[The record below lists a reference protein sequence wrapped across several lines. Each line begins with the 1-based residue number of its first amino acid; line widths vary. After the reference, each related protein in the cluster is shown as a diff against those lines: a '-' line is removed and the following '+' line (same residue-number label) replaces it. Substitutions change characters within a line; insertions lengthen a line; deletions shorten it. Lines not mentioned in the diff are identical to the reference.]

1 MTDKPAP
8 TTAVERTGNA
18 VIRAA
23 ADAEAVKPA
32 APADSDGVAGSA
44 EFTASDGYKR
54 YVIWLLFTVYVFN
67 FLDRQIFNTLLQ
79 PIKQE
84 FQFSDTQMGL
94 LGGLAF
100 ALFYSTL
107 GIPIARL
114 ADQRN
119 RVKIIA
125 FSIAVWS
132 VATAATGF
140 AKSFSHLLIAR
151 LCVGIGEAGCSPP
164 AYSLISDYFAPEKRA
179 RAMSIY
185 SMGIGGGIFLG
196 YLVSGAVAEQY
207 GWRAAFFVVGLPGV
221 LLALLLN
228 LTLREPPRG
237 FSDNISVAAK
247 PPPFA
252 EAVTALWRRRSFRHL
267 SLAAALHA
275 FAGYGVGSFLPA
287 FLIRSHGMTVAEVG
301 FALSMISAVGIMGG
315 IYLGGYLS
323 DHAARNR
330 NDERYYMLV
339 PGISTLLAVPIAL
352 CIYLLPDKLLILAL
366 MLPSLLLG
374 YMYLGP
380 TFTMTQSLAG
390 IRERA
395 LAGAVLLL
403 VINLIGLGLGPTLAG
418 WLSDTFRG
426 SLLAGGMQESF
437 ATAQGLRYAL
447 CAVTLVNVWSAFHYL
462 MAARSLREDLAAVK
476 SEQEAAASARAIA

>member
-1 MTDKPAP
+1 MTDKPAS
-8 TTAVERTGNA
+8 TAVVEHPGGVVTSGDA
-18 VIRAA
+18 EQAA
-23 ADAEAVKPA
+23 ATEA
-32 APADSDGVAGSA
+32 AGSA
-44 EFTASDGYKR
+44 EFTASAGYKR
-54 YVIWLLFTVYVFN
+54 YVIWLLFAVYVFN
-67 FLDRQIFNTLLQ
+67 FLDRQIFTTLLQ

-84 FQFSDTQMGL
+84 FLFSDTQMGL

-114 ADQRN
+114 ADRRN
-119 RVKIIA
+119 RVNIIA

-132 VATAATGF
+132 AATAFTGL

-164 AYSLISDYFAPEKRA
+164 AYSLISDYFEPEKRA

-196 YLVSGAVAEQY
+196 FLVSGFIAENY
-207 GWRAAFFVVGLPGV
+207 GWRAAFFVVGAPGV
-221 LLALLLN
+221 LLALLLK

-247 PPPFA
+247 PLPLA
-252 EAVTALWRRRSFRHL
+252 DAMHALWRRRSFRHL

-275 FAGYGVGSFLPA
+275 FAGYGVGSFVPA

-301 FALSMISAVGIMGG
+301 FALSMISALGIMGG

-323 DHAARNR
+323 DRAACKRK
-330 NDERYYMLV
+330 DERYYMLV
-339 PGISTLLAVPIAL
+339 PGVATLLAVPIA
-352 CIYLLPDKLLILAL
+352 ISVYLLPNKALILAL
-366 MLPSLLLG
+366 ILPSQLLG

-403 VINLIGLGLGPTLAG
+403 IINLIGLGLGPTLAG
-418 WLSDTFRG
+418 WLSDTFRA
-426 SLLAGGMQESF
+426 SLAAGGMEASF
-437 ATAQGLRYAL
+437 ASAQGLRYAL

-462 MAARSLREDLAAVK
+462 MAARSLRGDLADVK
-476 SEQEAAASARAIA
+476 REQASAAAQR

>member
-1 MTDKPAP
+1 MTDKPP
-8 TTAVERTGNA
+8 PPTAVERAANA
-18 VIRAA
+18 ITSADAVNAATPAA
-23 ADAEAVKPA
+23 ASESVPEN
-32 APADSDGVAGSA
+32 AD
-44 EFTASDGYKR
+44 FTASEGYKR
-54 YVIWLLFTVYVFN
+54 YVIWLLFAVYVFN
-67 FLDRQIFNTLLQ
+67 FLDRQIFTTLLQ

-119 RVKIIA
+119 RVNIIA
-125 FSIAVWS
+125 ISIAVWS
-132 VATAATGF
+132 AATAFTGF
-140 AKSFSHLLIAR
+140 AKTFSHLLIAR

-164 AYSLISDYFAPEKRA
+164 AYSLISDYFEPEKRA

-185 SMGIGGGIFLG
+185 SMGIGGGVFLG
-196 YLVSGAVAEQY
+196 YLVSGIVAQKY
-207 GWRAAFFVVGLPGV
+207 GWRAAFFVVGIPGV
-221 LLALLLN
+221 LLALLLK

-247 PPPFA
+247 PPPVM
-252 EAVTALWRRRSFRHL
+252 EALTALWRRHSFRHL

-275 FAGYGVGSFLPA
+275 FAGYGVGSFVPA
-287 FLIRSHGMTVAEVG
+287 FLIRSHGMTVSEVG

-323 DHAARNR
+323 DRVAYKRK
-330 NDERYYMLV
+330 DERYYVLV
-339 PGISTLLAVPIAL
+339 PAIATLLAVPIAL
-352 CIYLLPDKLLILAL
+352 GIYLLPNKLVILAL
-366 MLPSLLLG
+366 MLPSGLLG

-403 VINLIGLGLGPTLAG
+403 IINLIGLGLGPTLAG
-418 WLSDTFRG
+418 WLSDTFRT
-426 SLLAGGMQESF
+426 SLAAGGMEETF

-462 MAARSLREDLAAVK
+462 MAARYLRDDLADVK
-476 SEQEAAASARAIA
+476 NEQEASAAARAMARL

>member
-1 MTDKPAP
+1 MTDKPEL
-8 TTAVERTGNA
+8 TAGVEH
-18 VIRAA
+18 A
-23 ADAEAVKPA
+23 ADTA
-32 APADSDGVAGSA
+32 APAGSA
-44 EFTASDGYKR
+44 GASDSAAFTATEGYKR
-54 YVIWLLFTVYVFN
+54 YVIWLLFAVYVFN
-67 FLDRQIFNTLLQ
+67 FLDRQIFTTLLQ

-119 RVKIIA
+119 RVNIIA
-125 FSIAVWS
+125 FSIAIWS
-132 VATAATGF
+132 AATAATGF

-151 LCVGIGEAGCSPP
+151 ICVGIGEAGCSPP

-196 YLVSGAVAEQY
+196 YLVSGVVAEQY
-207 GWRAAFFVVGLPGV
+207 GWRAAFFVVGIPGV
-221 LLALLLN
+221 LLALLLK

-247 PPPFA
+247 PPPVA
-252 EAVTALWRRRSFRHL
+252 EALTALWRRRSFRHL

-275 FAGYGVGSFLPA
+275 FAGYGVGSFVPA
-287 FLIRSHGMTVAEVG
+287 FLIRSHGMTVSEVG

-315 IYLGGYLS
+315 IYFGGYLS
-323 DHAARNR
+323 DRVSCKR
-330 NDERYYMLV
+330 NDQRYYMLV
-339 PGISTLLAVPIAL
+339 PGIATLLAVPIAL
-352 CIYLLPDKLLILAL
+352 CIYLLPNKLLILAL
-366 MLPSLLLG
+366 ILPSQLLG

-403 VINLIGLGLGPTLAG
+403 IINLIGLGLGPTLAG
-418 WLSDTFRG
+418 WLSDMFRM
-426 SLLAGGMQESF
+426 SLTSGGMEESL

-447 CAVTLVNVWSAFHYL
+447 CAVTLVNLWSAFHYL

-476 SEQEAAASARAIA
+476 SEQEEAAAVRNLA

>member
-1 MTDKPAP
+1 MTDKADPS
-8 TTAVERTGNA
+8 TA
-18 VIRAA
+18 
-23 ADAEAVKPA
+23 DF
-32 APADSDGVAGSA
+32 S
-44 EFTASDGYKR
+44 ASDGYKR
-54 YVIWLLFTVYVFN
+54 YVIWLLFAVYVFN

-119 RVKIIA
+119 RVNIIA

-132 VATAATGF
+132 AATALTGF
-140 AKSFSHLLIAR
+140 ARSFSHLLIAR

-164 AYSLISDYFAPEKRA
+164 AYSLISDYFEPEKRA

-185 SMGIGGGIFLG
+185 SMGIGGGVFLG
-196 YLVSGAVAEQY
+196 YLVSGAIAEQY

-221 LLALLLN
+221 LLALLLK

-247 PPPFA
+247 PPPFG
-252 EAVTALWRRRSFRHL
+252 EAVSALWRRRAFRHL

-315 IYLGGYLS
+315 IYLGGSLS
-323 DHAARNR
+323 DRMARGR
-330 NDERYYMLV
+330 SDERYYMLV
-339 PGISTLLAVPIAL
+339 PGIATLLAVPIAL
-352 CIYLLPDKLLILAL
+352 CIYLLPGKFLILAL
-366 MLPSLLLG
+366 MLPAQLLG

-380 TFTMTQSLAG
+380 SFTMTQSLAG

-403 VINLIGLGLGPTLAG
+403 IINLIGLGLGPTLAG
-418 WLSDTFRG
+418 WLSDTFRIAFA
-426 SLLAGGMQESF
+426 AGGMEETI

-447 CAVTLVNVWSAFHYL
+447 CAVTLVNLWSTFHYL
-462 MAARSLREDLAAVK
+462 MAARYLRGDLAGVK
-476 SEQEAAASARAIA
+476 SEQAAAAVARESAFSQ